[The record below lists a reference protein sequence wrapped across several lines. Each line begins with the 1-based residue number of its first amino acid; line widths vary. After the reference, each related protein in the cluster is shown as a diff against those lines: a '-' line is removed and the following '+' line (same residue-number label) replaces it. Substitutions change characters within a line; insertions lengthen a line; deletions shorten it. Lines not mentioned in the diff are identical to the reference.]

1 MGTELG
7 IFRTKRQPILR
18 RAYITLNTFDKK
30 NLTQKMF
37 YEVSYNN
44 DLKSILSSIL
54 RSQNKYVIVYISKFP
69 KVKSK
74 PINTRIFLILQG
86 EN

>member
-1 MGTELG
+1 
-7 IFRTKRQPILR
+7 
-18 RAYITLNTFDKK
+18 
-30 NLTQKMF
+30 MF